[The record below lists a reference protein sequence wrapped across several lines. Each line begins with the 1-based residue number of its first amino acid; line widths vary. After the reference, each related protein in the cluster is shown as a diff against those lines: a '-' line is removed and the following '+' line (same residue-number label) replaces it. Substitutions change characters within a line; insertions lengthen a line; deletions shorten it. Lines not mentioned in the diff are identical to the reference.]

1 MTTDDKAPTAAAAG
15 WTGLPTAEQAEK
27 WEQVQHGS
35 TERFIALIERDQRHE
50 HRLDWADR
58 CLQALGVFS
67 GLGAV
72 AILGWT
78 AMHFASTGAPTQGL
92 GLFGAGAASIVGAF
106 LTIRRS
112 RDQR

>member
-1 MTTDDKAPTAAAAG
+1 MTTDDRTPAAG
-15 WTGLPTAEQAEK
+15 WTRLPAAEQAEQ
-27 WEQVQHGS
+27 WEKVHQGS

-67 GLGAV
+67 GLTAV
-72 AILGWT
+72 GILGWT
-78 AMHFASTGAPTQGL
+78 ATHFASAGAPTQGL

-106 LTIRRS
+106 LTVRRA
-112 RDQR
+112 RDGR